1 MIKGAIPVLAVQGG
15 CLAAA
20 WERSMM
26 ELWQWGCAIRTEY
39 DPKDEAG
46 NYQFPPSRDST
57 MMVTV
62 LDPMAEPFYHRAFPG
77 GLEDLQEYI
86 MEVTLGIK
94 DHWMKQ
100 PDPNGTKWKYT
111 YHDRLTRYRIPGVR
125 ELTEEEEP
133 DSNRRVHFVGPGL
146 TPCIPRRYWP
156 EINQLQEIAE
166 KLAKSPH
173 SRRVQGITWKVWE
186 DNSIDDPPCLQSVWC
201 RVWVDPETGEWW
213 LCMNVRFRSRDAY
226 DAAFMNMVAMI
237 ALMQKIAVEIGR
249 IAGREVKLGRYCDL
263 SDSYHI
269 YGTRLRHFEDN
280 FLKLTRERDW
290 EYRTWTREFADPIM
304 ASFVPQ
310 IMEKVK
316 AQDAKYE

>member
-111 YHDRLTRYRIPGVR
+111 YHDRLTRYTLPDFC
-125 ELTEEEEP
+125 ELDP
-133 DSNRRVHFVGPGL
+133 DFGF
-146 TPCIPRRYWP
+146 
-156 EINQLQEIAE
+156 NQIADIAE

-290 EYRTWTREFADPIM
+290 EERTWTREFADPIM